1 LLCTVPAETAP
12 PRASYRASS
21 AMTTDGTRAVI
32 EAAGAL
38 LEAAVAPLRCFDWV
52 RDFVVPRSR
61 GHDFGVALS
70 LLTAVDVP
78 HTAATLSGIFA
89 SRDDCHLSSTF
100 MFVPT
105 MSLGGVTVGL
115 VSERSSTQAGASQ
128 GRMQKLVEAIMPEC
142 DGPVASEVMCGTTMG
157 RFCYRDTDGSLLIFL
172 RTLPP
177 GRDKSLAVL
186 SELHGNKAVAT
197 TTEARDTWQV
207 LIWPSVGDVGN
218 RLCDFM
224 FGVVDAAMFD
234 RALDHGR
241 YADCLLVAHIVGAK
255 VNRVCAE
262 CLGSLGVVVGASGV
276 PACTSHALMRPER
289 ILHSFR
295 ENLRSSHSGV
305 WYGLGDVVCQL
316 PTSFKPAFLAPLA
329 LRQEVT
335 NSYLFDDAVDAVW
348 NMRQIAIGRCT
359 AQASLPR
366 QILQLPAAAMV
377 GSSVDAEAVETC
389 VSGDDTRA
397 VSPVATDGEVGTL
410 TGYLPADHCVPR
422 SPPAPPGPCEE
433 MTISLPVLNDAH
445 LTLEPEESVAE
456 RRRRKNREA
465 ATRANLARKQKN
477 DELKQAVA
485 DARKLV
491 VKLLTRQQALREENI
506 ALRTLVELHLA
517 TER

>member
-1 LLCTVPAETAP
+1 M
-12 PRASYRASS
+12 S
-21 AMTTDGTRAVI
+21 TDGTRAVV

-38 LEAAVAPLRCFDWV
+38 LEAAVAPLRRFDWV

-61 GHDFGVALS
+61 GHDVGVALS
-70 LLTAVDVP
+70 LLTAVDLP

-89 SRDDCHLSSTF
+89 SRDGCHVASTC

-115 VSERSSTQAGASQ
+115 AIERSSTQAGASQ
-128 GRMQKLVEAIMPEC
+128 GRMQKLVEASMPESE
-142 DGPVASEVMCGTTMG
+142 GPVPSETLCGATMG
-157 RFCYRDTDGSLLIFL
+157 RFCYCDTDGSLLMFL
-172 RTLPP
+172 RTLSP

-186 SELHGNKAVAT
+186 SELHGNKAVAA

-207 LIWPSVGDVGN
+207 LCWPAAADEGYQRRDE
-218 RLCDFM
+218 L
-224 FGVVDAAMFD
+224 FGVLDAALFD
-234 RALDHGR
+234 RALDNGR
-241 YADCLLVAHIVGAK
+241 YADCLLVAHVLDAK
-255 VNRVCAE
+255 VNRVCEE
-262 CLGSLGVVVGASGV
+262 CLGSLGVVMGAPGLQ
-276 PACTSHALMRPER
+276 ACDCRPLMHPRR
-289 ILHSFR
+289 VLRAFR
-295 ENLRSSHSGV
+295 EKMRRNHTGV
-305 WYGLGDVVCQL
+305 WYGLGDIVCQL
-316 PTSFKPAFLAPLA
+316 PTCSKPAFLAPLA

-335 NSYLFDDAVDAVW
+335 SSFLFDDALDTVW
-348 NMRQIAIGRCT
+348 NMRQLAIGRCT

-366 QILQLPAAAMV
+366 QSLQLPAAAIV
-377 GSSVDAEAVETC
+377 GSSVDAEAVE
-389 VSGDDTRA
+389 VSESGGDRRA

-433 MTISLPVLNDAH
+433 MTISPPVLNDAH
-445 LTLEPEESVAE
+445 LTLEPKESVAE

-491 VKLLTRQQALREENI
+491 VKLLTRQQTLREENI
-506 ALRTLVELHLA
+506 ALRTRVGLLLA